1 LGFELKNVVPI
12 VMKKTENKGEVEN
25 EILVVN

>member
-1 LGFELKNVVPI
+1 LGFELKNSAPI
-12 VMKKTENKGEVEN
+12 VMKKTEKKGEVED